1 MKKTLFLLILLCAG
15 FAAASAQPS
24 NRPKAFNNSKAAYD
38 AYESKEFVSTEGQSL
53 KYRVLAPQD
62 MNAKKKYPLVI
73 FMHGAG
79 ERGDDN
85 EAQLTHGGQ
94 MFLNP
99 VMQEKYPAYVLFPQC
114 PSKGFWARP
123 SFPNSPKKGPKG
135 PGGNNEMSPILK
147 AVKELLDKYIAL
159 PNVDPTRVYIMGLSM
174 GGMATFDMVCR
185 FPEMFAAA
193 VPICGA
199 VGPGRL
205 AAAKD
210 VKFRIFHGDADP
222 TVPVECS
229 RMAYRELK
237 AAGADVEYIEYP
249 GCAHASWTPAF
260 NEPDFLEW
268 VFAQKNRRAAR
279 KNK

>member
-1 MKKTLFLLILLCAG
+1 MKKILFLLIMLCAG
-15 FAAASAQPS
+15 FAAASAQ
-24 NRPKAFNNSKAAYD
+24 AT
-38 AYESKEFVSTEGQSL
+38 YESKEFAASDGQCL
-53 KYRVLAPQD
+53 KYRVLTPQD
-62 MNAKKKYPLVI
+62 MNPKKKYPLVL

-99 VMQEKYPAYVLFPQC
+99 VVLEKYPAYVIFPQC
-114 PSKGFWARP
+114 PSKAFWARP
-123 SFPNSPKKGPKG
+123 SFPNSPKRRGPKPQADSNG
-135 PGGNNEMSPILK
+135 MSPILK
-147 AVKELLDKYIAL
+147 AVKELLDEYLAL
-159 PNVDPTRVYIMGLSM
+159 PSVDPARVYIMGLSM

-185 FPEMFAAA
+185 FPETFAAA

-205 AAAKD
+205 AAAKN

-260 NEPDFLEW
+260 NEPDYLEW
-268 VFAQKNRRAAR
+268 VFSQKNRRAGR

>member
-1 MKKTLFLLILLCAG
+1 MKKTLFLIILTLAG
-15 FAAASAQPS
+15 FAAAAQTS
-24 NRPKAFNNSKAAYD
+24 
-38 AYESKEFVSTEGQSL
+38 YEAKEFVSTEGQSI
-53 KYRVLAPQD
+53 KYRELTPQD
-62 MNAKKKYPLVI
+62 MNLRKKYPLVI

-85 EAQLTHGGQ
+85 ESQLKHGGQ

-99 VMQEKYPAYVLFPQC
+99 VNLDKYPAYVIFPQC
-114 PSKGFWARP
+114 PGKSFWARP
-123 SFPNSPKKGPKG
+123 SFMKRGMSSEQSNGISPVLG
-135 PGGNNEMSPILK
+135 
-147 AVKELLDKYIAL
+147 AVKELIDEYLAL
-159 PNVDPTRVYIMGLSM
+159 PTVDPARVYIMGLSM

-199 VGPGRL
+199 VDPERL
-205 AAAKD
+205 EAAKD
-210 VKFRIFHGDADP
+210 VKFRIYHGDADP

-229 RMAYRELK
+229 RMAYRKLK
-237 AAGADVEYIEYP
+237 AVGADVEYIEYP

-268 VFAQKNRRAAR
+268 VFAQKNRKAAR
-279 KNK
+279 RNK

>member
-1 MKKTLFLLILLCAG
+1 MKKTLFLLIMICAG
-15 FAAASAQPS
+15 FVAASAQTT
-24 NRPKAFNNSKAAYD
+24 
-38 AYESKEFVSTEGQSL
+38 YESKKFISTEGQSIN
-53 KYRVLAPQD
+53 YRLLTPQD
-62 MNAKKKYPLVI
+62 MNAKKKYPLVL

-85 EAQLTHGGQ
+85 ESQLKHGGQ

-99 VMQEKYPAYVLFPQC
+99 VTLEEHPAYVIFPQC
-114 PSKGFWARP
+114 PSKAFWARP
-123 SFPNSPKKGPKG
+123 SFPNSHRKGPKTPANG
-135 PGGNNEMSPILK
+135 NEMSPVLK
-147 AVKELLDKYIAL
+147 AVKELLDEYLAQ

-174 GGMATFDMVCR
+174 GGMATYDMVCR
-185 FPEMFAAA
+185 FPEIFAAA

-205 AAAKD
+205 GAAKN
-210 VKFRIFHGDADP
+210 VKFRIYHGDADP
-222 TVPVECS
+222 TVPVESS

-260 NEPDFLEW
+260 NEPDFLDW
-268 VFAQKNRRAAR
+268 IFAQRNRRAAR
-279 KNK
+279 RNK